1 MGQTEVVHDNLN
13 PEFIETVETQYHFE
27 TMERFRVEVYDCDN
41 AGNINDLSAH
51 DFIGGLDFTLHEVV
65 TARDSKATKA
75 IINEKKN
82 GETGQIII
90 SSEEIKSKGNSTNVV
105 LELSASE
112 LPDMS
117 GRRFF
122 IVYKNQ
128 GNN

>member
-1 MGQTEVVHDNLN
+1 
-13 PEFIETVETQYHFE
+13 
-27 TMERFRVEVYDCDN
+27 MERFRVEVYDCDN